1 LRVLY
6 SFPLALGAPGVGTT
20 ALHEVQGLVA
30 SGLDVDVVCTSTT
43 RDVPGAR
50 VTRTLQVAG
59 FRVPHRAFG
68 STQRGYDLHDRLT
81 AAVLR
86 SRGPVY
92 DVVHVWPRGCLHT
105 VAAAH
110 RLGLPV
116 VREVPSPHTES
127 AFSEA
132 RRAAAS
138 LGLNLPVT
146 HSHAWDDAVLAREV
160 AEYDAA
166 DGLLVPSDY
175 ARSTFID
182 RGFDPDRLLHVRYG
196 YDPERFRA
204 SRRDPS
210 AEGLTAVFLGRG
222 EPNKGLHHALNAW
235 MASGAHERGTLHVCG
250 ALWQPYADLLAD
262 QLSHPSVKVHGF
274 VDSAGML
281 AGADVLLLPTWTEGS
296 ALVGYE
302 AIGSGCV
309 PLVSAASGVPVDD
322 GVSGLVHPVADEA
335 TLASQLRMLVEQPS
349 ELRRLREGVVAAAP
363 DMTWG
368 AAAGQ
373 LATAYRDAVDRFAQ
387 RPGTSR
393 RALPA

>member
-1 LRVLY
+1 MRVLY
-6 SFPLALGAPGVGTT
+6 SFPMALGAPGVGTT
-20 ALHEVQGLVA
+20 AFHEVQGLVDA
-30 SGLDVDVVCTSTT
+30 GLDVDVVCASTA

-50 VTRTLQVAG
+50 VTRTFQFAG

-127 AFSEA
+127 AFSQA
-132 RRAAAS
+132 RRAAES
-138 LGLNLPVT
+138 LGLTLPAT

-160 AEYDAA
+160 AEYDAS

-182 RGFDPDRLLHVRYG
+182 RGFGPGRLLQVRYG
-196 YDPERFRA
+196 YDPERFRPG
-204 SRRDPS
+204 RRDPS
-210 AEGLTAVFLGRG
+210 SEGLTAVFLGRG
-222 EPNKGLHHALNAW
+222 EPNKGLHHALHAW
-235 MASGAHERGTLHVCG
+235 MTSGACEHGTLHVCG

-262 QLSHPSVKVHGF
+262 ELSHPSVKVHGF
-274 VDSAGML
+274 VDAVGML
-281 AGADVLLLPTWTEGS
+281 AVADVLLLPTWTEGS

-309 PLVSAASGVPVDD
+309 PLVSQASGVPVVDR
-322 GVSGLVHPVADEA
+322 VSGLVHPVADEV
-335 TLASQLRMLVEQPS
+335 TLAAQLRTLLEQPS
-349 ELRRLREGVVAAAP
+349 ELRRLREGALAAAP
-363 DMTWG
+363 DLTWG

-373 LATAYRDAVDRFAQ
+373 LVTAYHDAVDRFAQ